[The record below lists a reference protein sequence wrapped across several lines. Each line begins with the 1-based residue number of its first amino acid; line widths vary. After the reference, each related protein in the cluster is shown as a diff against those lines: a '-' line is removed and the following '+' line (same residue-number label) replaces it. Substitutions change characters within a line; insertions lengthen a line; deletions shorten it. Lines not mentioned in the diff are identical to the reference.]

1 MLVRSLPRAQ
11 LVLQGEALVALVQVR
26 ARVQLQVRPAGLARA
41 QLVLQEEALVQRAVQ
56 DRVRALVPPREATP
70 VARPREADR
79 AAARWR

>member
-1 MLVRSLPRAQ
+1 VLVRSLLRAQ

-41 QLVLQEEALVQRAVQ
+41 PLVQRAVQ